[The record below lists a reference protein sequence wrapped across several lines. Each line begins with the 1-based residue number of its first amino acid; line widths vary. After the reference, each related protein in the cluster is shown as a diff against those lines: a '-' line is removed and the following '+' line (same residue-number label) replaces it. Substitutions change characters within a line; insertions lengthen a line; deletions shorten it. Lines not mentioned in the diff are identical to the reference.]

1 MREGEREV
9 KRRKR
14 NIRGV
19 TSICYCKMHAHCTYL
34 CWTVSRSSFSMSGA
48 SWYTSR
54 MVECSMAMRYN
65 S

>member
-14 NIRGV
+14 N
-19 TSICYCKMHAHCTYL
+19 KMHAHCTYL